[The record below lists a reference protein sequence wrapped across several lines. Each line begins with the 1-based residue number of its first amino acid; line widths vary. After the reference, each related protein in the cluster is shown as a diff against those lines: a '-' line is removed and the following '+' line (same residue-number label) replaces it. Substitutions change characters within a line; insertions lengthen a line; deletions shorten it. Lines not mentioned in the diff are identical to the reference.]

1 MQKLF
6 LYIFFNLILFLSSNS
21 VFAALPF
28 VTDDAAVS
36 DKNQLLLETYTESWH
51 LPKKSDSASANLLGQ
66 YLGFSYGVLKNFE
79 MTTGAMSSYDLSEHS
94 ASFSKPLFQIK
105 SVISHS
111 KKAGIP
117 DVAMSFGYVNKNGRG
132 QYYDTATNSYL
143 MAIATAKFF
152 DESLII
158 HANSGL
164 KTSYNIDGQKDLRR
178 LQLGVGVDAALIGKD
193 IRLLAESYNGAPN
206 SPRDS
211 PGFFHSYQLGF
222 KFVKSADASFNIL
235 YGSQPTFMGYDA
247 NNEATHRRTS
257 WVQFGFR
264 KAFGDVF

>member
-1 MQKLF
+1 MKKILLRF
-6 LYIFFNLILFLSSNS
+6 ISILFLIPANT
-21 VFAALPF
+21 FAALPF
-28 VTDDAAVS
+28 ITDDAAVS

-51 LPKKSDSASANLLGQ
+51 LPKKADSASAKLLGQ

-79 MTTGAMSSYDLSEHS
+79 VSTGAMTSYDLSEHA
-94 ASFSKPLFQIK
+94 ASFSNPLLQIK

-143 MAIATAKFF
+143 MAIATTKFF
-152 DESLII
+152 DEDLII
-158 HANSGL
+158 HVNSGE
-164 KTSYNIDGQKDLRR
+164 KMSYNIDGQKNLYR
-178 LQLGVGVDAALIGKD
+178 LQLGVGIDAALIGKD
-193 IRLLAESYNGAPN
+193 VRLLAESYNGAPN

-211 PGFFHSYQLGF
+211 PGFFHSYQFGF
-222 KFVKSADASFNIL
+222 KFVKSADASFNIF

-247 NNEATHRRTS
+247 NNDMTHRRTS

-264 KAFGDVF
+264 KALGDVF

>member
-1 MQKLF
+1 MKK
-6 LYIFFNLILFLSSNS
+6 IFFCSFLVLFIGSNS
-21 VFAALPF
+21 TFAALPF
-28 VTDDAAVS
+28 ITDDAAVS

-51 LPKKSDSASANLLGQ
+51 LPKKAGSTSANLLGQ
-66 YLGFSYGVLKNFE
+66 YFGFSYGAFKNFE
-79 MTTGAMSSYDLSEHS
+79 VTTGAMSAYDFSEHRS
-94 ASFSKPLFQIK
+94 SFSNPLLQIK

-111 KKAGIP
+111 EKSEIP

-143 MAIATAKFF
+143 MALATTKFF
-152 DESLII
+152 DEDLII

-164 KTSYNIDGQKDLRR
+164 KASYNIDEQKKLYRM
-178 LQLGVGVDAALIGKD
+178 QLGVGIDAALIGKD
-193 IRLLAESYNGAPN
+193 VRVLAESYNGSPN

-211 PGFFHSYQLGF
+211 PGFFHSYQFGF

-235 YGSQPTFMGYDA
+235 YGSQPTFVGYDA
-247 NNEATHRRTS
+247 NNDMIHRRTS

>member
-1 MQKLF
+1 MKKIF
-6 LYIFFNLILFLSSNS
+6 LRVLLFLSIGSTS
-21 VFAALPF
+21 ALAALPF

-36 DKNQLLLETYTESWH
+36 NKNQLLLETYTESWH
-51 LPKKSDSASANLLGQ
+51 LPKKSGSASANLLGQ
-66 YLGFSYGVLKNFE
+66 YLGFSYGVKKNLE
-79 MTTGAMSSYDLSEHS
+79 VSTGAMSSYDFSEHRS
-94 ASFSKPLFQIK
+94 SFSNPFLQIK

-143 MAIATAKFF
+143 MAIATTKFF
-152 DESLII
+152 DEDLII
-158 HANSGL
+158 HANSGV
-164 KTSYNIDGQKDLRR
+164 KTSYNIDGQKNLYR

-193 IRLLAESYNGAPN
+193 IRLLAESYNGTPN

-211 PGFFHSYQLGF
+211 PGFFHSYQFGF

-235 YGSQPTFMGYDA
+235 YGSQPTFVGYDA
-247 NNEATHRRTS
+247 NNDMIHRRTS